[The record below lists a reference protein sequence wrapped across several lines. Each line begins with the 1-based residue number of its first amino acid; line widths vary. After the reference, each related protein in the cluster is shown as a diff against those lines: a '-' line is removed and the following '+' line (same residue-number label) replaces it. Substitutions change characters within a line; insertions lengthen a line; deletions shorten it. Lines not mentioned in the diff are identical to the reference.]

1 MGVLEGICER
11 SIASA
16 LSGTDKLTLGEAMAY
31 GIDVVYVPRRR
42 HEPQRA
48 VAAGLAAMSMGVL
61 CVFAL
66 LAYAGYDAESIGH
79 SQTEL
84 SSTKLIY
91 DDVAKL
97 FKQAKAEMSGGGVAG
112 SSSKSKSK
120 FKLPDDVAKLFKQA
134 KAEVSGGIQQ
144 SSSGSKSSF
153 KLPSDVA
160 KLFKQA
166 KSEQAKEKKVAAK
179 LAKGEKAAAKKKK
192 K

>member
-1 MGVLEGICER
+1 MGVVLEGIWER

-48 VAAGLAAMSMGVL
+48 VAAGLAA
-61 CVFAL
+61 
-66 LAYAGYDAESIGH
+66 ESIGH

-91 DDVAKL
+91 EDDAKMAAGIASVGSSSSSKSKFKLPDDVAKL

-134 KAEVSGGIQQ
+134 KA
-144 SSSGSKSSF
+144 
-153 KLPSDVA
+153 
-160 KLFKQA
+160 
-166 KSEQAKEKKVAAK
+166 
-179 LAKGEKAAAKKKK
+179 
-192 K
+192 

>member
-1 MGVLEGICER
+1 MGVVLEGICER

-48 VAAGLAAMSMGVL
+48 VAAGLAAVSMGVL

-84 SSTKLIY
+84 SSTKPIY
-91 DDVAKL
+91 EDDAKM
-97 FKQAKAEMSGGGVAG
+97 AAGIASVG
-112 SSSKSKSK
+112 SSSS
-120 FKLPDDVAKLFKQA
+120 
-134 KAEVSGGIQQ
+134 
-144 SSSGSKSSF
+144 SKSSF

-166 KSEQAKEKKVAAK
+166 KAEQAKEKKVAAK

>member
-1 MGVLEGICER
+1 MAAG
-11 SIASA
+11 IASVG
-16 LSGTDKLTLGEAMAY
+16 SSSSSKSKFKL
-31 GIDVVYVPRRR
+31 P
-42 HEPQRA
+42 
-48 VAAGLAAMSMGVL
+48 
-61 CVFAL
+61 
-66 LAYAGYDAESIGH
+66 
-79 SQTEL
+79 
-84 SSTKLIY
+84 

-160 KLFKQA
+160 SCSSRQRL
-166 KSEQAKEKKVAAK
+166 SRRRRRR
-179 LAKGEKAAAKKKK
+179 LPLSLL
-192 K
+192 

>member
-1 MGVLEGICER
+1 MGVVLEGICER

-48 VAAGLAAMSMGVL
+48 VAAGLAAVSMGVL

-91 DDVAKL
+91 EDDAKMAAGIASVGSSSSSKSKFKLPDDVAKL

-134 KAEVSGGIQQ
+134 KAE
-144 SSSGSKSSF
+144 
-153 KLPSDVA
+153 
-160 KLFKQA
+160 
-166 KSEQAKEKKVAAK
+166 QAKEKKVAAK
-179 LAKGEKAAAKKKK
+179 LAKGEKAAAK
-192 K
+192 